1 MSEISEKHHLD
12 VDRMTGTM
20 ELSRPHMATLT
31 ETLLGLIDSSGLTL
45 KEIAEK
51 SGVPYQSLRRW
62 VKGKRGGEGRSNRT
76 LDADSADS
84 VYRMLAGKSYV
95 EGTEL

>member
-1 MSEISEKHHLD
+1 
-12 VDRMTGTM
+12 M

-31 ETLLGLIDSSGLTL
+31 ETLLDLIEGSGLTL
-45 KEIAEK
+45 KEIAER

-76 LDADSADS
+76 LDADSADA
-84 VYRMLAGKSYV
+84 VYRMLTGKNYA
-95 EGTEL
+95 EGSN

>member
-1 MSEISEKHHLD
+1 MKRL
-12 VDRMTGTM
+12 MK
-20 ELSRPHMATLT
+20 LSRPHMATLT
-31 ETLLGLIDSSGLTL
+31 ETLLNLIDSSGLTL

-62 VKGKRGGEGRSNRT
+62 VKGKRGGDGRSNRT

-84 VYRMLAGKSYV
+84 VYRMLAGKTYV
-95 EGTEL
+95 EGTDT